1 MRFVQVN
8 WSSHVEP
15 VEDTGDGGWDMHDRH
30 FQQYQ
35 DRHAWMLDQAA
46 SALLDDLDQRGLL
59 DETVV
64 IAVGEFGRTPKINA
78 KAGRD
83 HWEKCYCGLIAGGGL
98 HGGQVIGESDSR
110 AEYPVSRPLT
120 PADLFTTA
128 LHQIGIGTTQL
139 TAAGLT
145 PRGQV
150 IEELV

>member
-1 MRFVQVN
+1 
-8 WSSHVEP
+8 
-15 VEDTGDGGWDMHDRH
+15 
-30 FQQYQ
+30 
-35 DRHAWMLDQAA
+35 
-46 SALLDDLDQRGLL
+46 
-59 DETVV
+59 VV
-64 IAVGEFGRTPKINA
+64 VVAVGEFGRTPKINA

-83 HWEKCYCGLIAGGGL
+83 HWERCYSGLIAGGGFR
-98 HGGQVIGESDSR
+98 GGQVIGESDSR

-150 IEELV
+150 IEEPV